1 MTRPPRH
8 FAPTR
13 LCGENSFPTIQ
24 RALRIGDNGM
34 STKVRVVHYLNQFFA
49 QIGGEEKADVGPE
62 FKDGP
67 VGPGRA
73 LQQALGENGDVVAT
87 IFCGDNYFAEN
98 QDTVVEELLRVL
110 VERKPDLLIAGPAFE
125 SGRYGIACGAVCQ
138 AAQQRLGIAAVAGM
152 DEENVGAGLYRKN
165 IYIINSGV
173 TIARMVP
180 TLQRMAP
187 LGLKLV
193 ERAPIGKPEEEGYL
207 PRGIKRNEFAA
218 KPPAERAVDMLLAKL
233 RGDAFKSEI
242 APPKFSGAKPAAP
255 LRDLSSAV
263 IAFVTDGRLVPEGN
277 PDKIEPGRPTRF
289 TTIPIAGVNSLDA
302 DKYDAV
308 HSGYDT
314 AIANRDPNRLVPLDV
329 MRELER
335 EGVIGKLHEFVH
347 STGGAHAAVDN
358 ATNIGQ
364 GIAARLKAAGV
375 TGVILTST

>member
-1 MTRPPRH
+1 MDKK
-8 FAPTR
+8 
-13 LCGENSFPTIQ
+13 I
-24 RALRIGDNGM
+24 
-34 STKVRVVHYLNQFFA
+34 RVVHYLNQFFA
-49 QIGGEEKADVGPE
+49 QIGGEEKADVGPG

-98 QDTVVEELLRVL
+98 QEHVVDDVIRQLTEYG
-110 VERKPDLLIAGPAFE
+110 PDLLIAGPAFE
-125 SGRYGIACGAVCQ
+125 SGRYGIACGAISQ

-152 DEENVGAGLYRKN
+152 DEDNVGASLYRKT
-165 IYIINSGV
+165 IYIVNSGV
-173 TIARMVP
+173 SIARMVP
-180 TLQRMAP
+180 TLQRMAA
-187 LGLKLV
+187 LGLKLAC
-193 ERAPIGKPEEEGYL
+193 RQPIGKPAEEGYL

-233 RGDAFKSEI
+233 RGDAFISEI
-242 APPKFSGAKPAAP
+242 APPKFTGAKPAAP
-255 LRDLSSAV
+255 LNDLSSAV
-263 IAFVTDGRLVPEGN
+263 IALVTDGGLVPEGN

-289 TTIPIAGVNSLDA
+289 TTIPIAGVDSLAA
-302 DKYDAV
+302 DRYDAV

-314 AIANRDPNRLVPLDV
+314 TFTNQDPNRLVPLDT
-329 MRELER
+329 MRDLER